1 MIVCGGFGR
10 LHLFQC
16 VDYEDL
22 KIKILES
29 ASTNLGLTVK
39 VLSTPITLEDFQ
51 SQRLGKYRFVKN
63 TLYRATLWYPVN
75 RTNYGTSIRSL

>member
-10 LHLFQC
+10 LHLFQA
-16 VDYEDL
+16 VDFENI

-29 ASTNLGLTVK
+29 ASTNLGQTIK

-51 SQRLGKYRFVKN
+51 IQRFGKYRYLETYCCNFKN
-63 TLYRATLWYPVN
+63 FKIVIKYVYKLLYF
-75 RTNYGTSIRSL
+75 